1 MDFIKLIGM
10 GHWVWKAVIAEQ
22 HCVSLKT
29 IHLPLKA
36 NIILKDKLFLLRHH
50 ILLSLKAIHLP
61 LKANYSTC
69 ILSSVFKDK

>member
-1 MDFIKLIGM
+1 MDFIKLVGM

-22 HCVSLKT
+22 HGVSLKT

-36 NIILKDKLFLLRHH
+36 N

-61 LKANYSTC
+61 LKANYNTC
-69 ILSSVFKDK
+69 ILSSVFKGQFHHV